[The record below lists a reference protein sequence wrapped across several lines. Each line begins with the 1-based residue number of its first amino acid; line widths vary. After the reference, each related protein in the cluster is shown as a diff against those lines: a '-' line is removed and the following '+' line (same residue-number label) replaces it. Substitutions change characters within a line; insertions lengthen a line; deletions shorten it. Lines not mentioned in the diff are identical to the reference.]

1 MCIRDR
7 LDIDHFKLINDSFG
21 HAAGDAVL
29 RQLADI
35 LRHTSR
41 AEDMVFRYGGE
52 EFAAILTN
60 ANLRI
65 AVQIGE
71 RIRMQVEKTAFE
83 WEEKKIPVT
92 LSVGVAIA
100 TGSEANGLAL
110 IQAADSALY
119 QAKACLLYT
128 SRCV

>member
-1 MCIRDR
+1 
-7 LDIDHFKLINDSFG
+7 
-21 HAAGDAVL
+21 
-29 RQLADI
+29 
-35 LRHTSR
+35 
-41 AEDMVFRYGGE
+41 MVFRYGGE

-100 TGSEANGLAL
+100 TSSEANGLAL

-119 QAKACLLYT
+119 QAKEGGRNRVVA
-128 SRCV
+128 SG